1 MQQFFSK
8 IFGKTFGFTP
18 VDPLGNGLAEEIE
31 MERREPQAI
40 CLEDIDENEISQFW
54 RSVEND
60 LHGGDE
66 AISFED

>member
-8 IFGKTFGFTP
+8 IFGKALGFEP

-40 CLEDIDENEISQFW
+40 NLAISDEEEVSQFW
-54 RSVEND
+54 SSVEND
-60 LHGGDE
+60 LHAGGGIKFDE
-66 AISFED
+66 